1 MKVILNKD
9 VPSLGEE
16 GDVKDVAPGYARNY
30 LMPNGLVMPYNAA
43 SLAEL
48 EGRRAA
54 IEARKEQKRK
64 DAQGT
69 RERLESEEITI
80 KMTAGERGRLFG
92 SVTSATIVEHL
103 EKLGVS
109 VDRKRVDVPGGTIKE
124 LGTFNI
130 RVRLYGDE
138 EATLKVHVEPDERS
152 APQQTA
158 AAAESSTAE
167 PETGETPAP
176 ESAAAPAGS
185 EEATATAE
193 ASVTEEEV
201 TEEAVTEEALAEE
214 DEAEAPVDE
223 PTPAPE
229 ETPTEESATGD
240 QADDEGTGEDEDSE
254 REE

>member
-30 LMPNGLVMPYNAA
+30 LMPNGLVMPYNAT

-69 RERLESEEITI
+69 RERLENEEITI

-103 EKLGVS
+103 DKLGVT

-124 LGTFNI
+124 LGTFDI

-158 AAAESSTAE
+158 AAASSTAE
-167 PETGETPAP
+167 PE
-176 ESAAAPAGS
+176 
-185 EEATATAE
+185 EATAKAD
-193 ASVTEEEV
+193 ASVTEEAV
-201 TEEAVTEEALAEE
+201 AKEAVAQEAVAEAGETEAPMAEPAPAPAEDASPEAS
-214 DEAEAPVDE
+214 EAEAPAD
-223 PTPAPE
+223 E
-229 ETPTEESATGD
+229 ETAEAVESD
-240 QADDEGTGEDEDSE
+240 QEGTGEDEDSE
-254 REE
+254 KEE